1 MLKKKKTLVKPK
13 IVISDLKAASAPNTV
28 DNFEHL
34 QNKVQSEG
42 RDQRSSTLKRGNS
55 EVESTVEPL
64 SLADS
69 EKEAEINGV

>member
-1 MLKKKKTLVKPK
+1 LLKKKKTLVKPK

-69 EKEAEINGV
+69 EKEAEMNGV